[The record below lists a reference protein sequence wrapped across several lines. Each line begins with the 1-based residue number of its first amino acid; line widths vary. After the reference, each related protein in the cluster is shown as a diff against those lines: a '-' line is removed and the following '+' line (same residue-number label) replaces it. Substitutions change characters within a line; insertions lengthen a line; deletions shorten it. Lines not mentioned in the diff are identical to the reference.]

1 MFSTSAGEAPFEEQ
15 PFPIDK
21 EGLLFFSM
29 RFTGSFRKNRSKIDQ
44 IRGQVVSH
52 PRTVNFLTRR
62 TKVIG
67 SQ

>member
-1 MFSTSAGEAPFEEQ
+1 VFSTSAGEAPFEEQ

-21 EGLLFFSM
+21 VGLLFFSM
-29 RFTGSFRKNRSKIDQ
+29 RFTVVSVKNRPDTVW
-44 IRGQVVSH
+44 GQVVSH
-52 PRTVNFLTRR
+52 PRTVNFDKGGR

>member
-29 RFTGSFRKNRSKIDQ
+29 RFTGSFRSKIDQ
-44 IRGQVVSH
+44 IRLGPSSF
-52 PRTVNFLTRR
+52 PSEDRNFFDKEGS